1 MIDNDFFLDEEEYDD
16 TSQIIGEDVDSD
28 GDDTEEEE
36 IAEDIQE
43 LETQKSRAKRDAEL
57 YGDKWTAT
65 EIALS
70 AFYDD
75 MYKAAKKKDGV
86 LEMAVS
92 IIIEADPKNT
102 SAIVKN
108 KKTLEALQRQGHARI
123 VNFYNPE
130 VALRGEDIDEELMED
145 DSSSFNADYLQ
156 EARERIASFIQYLAS
171 RDLSQDS
178 TISRRRKLRQ
188 LPAFIIFLFSTGM
201 YDLIVNCETM
211 PPEYASQIKNA
222 LEIIQKEKYNIVDEL
237 ARRYETEGR
246 PKVAERVRQMGLGWF
261 DKEPNEIRTTSA
273 YSDLGLTLDD
283 VLIYKEYRGKFI
295 NASKN
300 ITQDLISD
308 LIEVVIDPESMIY
321 EKLKDKTRADAISD
335 VKDVWKRW
343 DKETSGNSE
352 LSTKVIWGDL
362 TPPEK
367 EK

>member
-16 TSQIIGEDVDSD
+16 SSQIIGDDIDPDEDSS
-28 GDDTEEEE
+28 EEEE
-36 IAEDIQE
+36 IAEDIEE
-43 LETQKSRAKRDAEL
+43 LETQKSRAKRDAEI
-57 YGDKWTAT
+57 YGEKWTAN

-70 AFYDD
+70 SFYDD
-75 MYKAAKKKDGV
+75 MYKAAKRKDGA
-86 LEMAVS
+86 LEMAVA

-102 SAIVKN
+102 SAVTRN
-108 KKTLEALQRQGHARI
+108 HKTNEALNRQGHSRI

-130 VALRGEDIDEELMED
+130 VSLRGEDIDEELMED
-145 DSSSFNADYLQ
+145 DSSSFNAAYLQ
-156 EARERIASFIQYLAS
+156 EAKERIADFVQYLAS

-222 LEIIQKEKYNIVDEL
+222 LEIIQKEKYSIVDEL
-237 ARRYETEGR
+237 ARRYESEGR
-246 PKVAERVRQMGLGWF
+246 PKVAERVREMGLSWF
-261 DKEPNEIRTTSA
+261 EKEPNEIRTTSA

-283 VLIYKEYRGKFI
+283 VLIYKEYRGKFT
-295 NASKN
+295 NVSKN
-300 ITQDLISD
+300 ITQEFISD

-321 EKLKDKTRADAISD
+321 EKLKDKTKADAISD

-362 TPPEK
+362 TPSEN
-367 EK
+367 E

>member
-1 MIDNDFFLDEEEYDD
+1 MIDNDFFLDDEEYDD
-16 TSQIIGEDVDSD
+16 SSQIIGEDIESD
-28 GDDTEEEE
+28 GDETEEEE

-43 LETQKSRAKRDAEL
+43 LEGQKSRAKRDAEI
-57 YGDKWTAT
+57 YGDKWTPA

-75 MYKAAKKKDGV
+75 MYKATKKKDGV

-92 IIIEADPKNT
+92 IMIEADPKNT
-102 SAIVKN
+102 SSIVRQKLVGE
-108 KKTLEALQRQGHARI
+108 KLQRQGHARI
-123 VNFYNPE
+123 VNFYKPE
-130 VALRGEDIDEELMED
+130 VSLRGEDVDEELMED
-145 DSSSFNADYLQ
+145 DNSSFNAAYLQ
-156 EARERIASFIQYLAS
+156 EAKDKIASFIEYLAS

-178 TISRRRKLRQ
+178 TISRRRKMRHI
-188 LPAFIIFLFSTGM
+188 PAFIIFLFSTGM

-222 LEIIQKEKYNIVDEL
+222 LEVIQKEKYSIVDEL
-237 ARRYETEGR
+237 ARRYEAEGR
-246 PKVAERVRQMGLGWF
+246 PKVAEKVREMGLSWF
-261 DKEPNEIRTTSA
+261 SKEPNEIRATPA

-283 VLIYKEYRGKFI
+283 VLIYKEYRGKFT

-308 LIEVVIDPESMIY
+308 LVEVVIDPEAMIY

-335 VKDVWKRW
+335 VKDVWKKW

-367 EK
+367 E

>member
-1 MIDNDFFLDEEEYDD
+1 
-16 TSQIIGEDVDSD
+16 
-28 GDDTEEEE
+28 
-36 IAEDIQE
+36 
-43 LETQKSRAKRDAEL
+43 
-57 YGDKWTAT
+57 
-65 EIALS
+65 
-70 AFYDD
+70 
-75 MYKAAKKKDGV
+75 
-86 LEMAVS
+86 
-92 IIIEADPKNT
+92 
-102 SAIVKN
+102 
-108 KKTLEALQRQGHARI
+108 
-123 VNFYNPE
+123 
-130 VALRGEDIDEELMED
+130 
-145 DSSSFNADYLQ
+145 
-156 EARERIASFIQYLAS
+156 
-171 RDLSQDS
+171 
-178 TISRRRKLRQ
+178 
-188 LPAFIIFLFSTGM
+188 
-201 YDLIVNCETM
+201 M

-222 LEIIQKEKYNIVDEL
+222 LEVIQKEKYNIVDEL
-237 ARRYETEGR
+237 ARRYEAEGR

-367 EK
+367 E